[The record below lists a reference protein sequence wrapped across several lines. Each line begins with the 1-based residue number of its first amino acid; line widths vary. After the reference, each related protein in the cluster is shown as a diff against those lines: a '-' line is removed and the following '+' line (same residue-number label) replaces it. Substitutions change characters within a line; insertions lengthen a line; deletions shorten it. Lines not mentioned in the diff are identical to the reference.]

1 MIIKAGQ
8 TIPSLEDG
16 RYGMRLL
23 RHEGS
28 LVGPLAEAN
37 SVVDVARSRGYYKEF
52 ALEDMEIVGPF
63 QYLYLMRGP
72 N

>member
-1 MIIKAGQ
+1 MIIRQGEK
-8 TIPSLEDG
+8 IPTLEPG

-28 LVGPLAEAN
+28 LIGPLSEAD
-37 SVVDVARSRGYYKEF
+37 SVIDMAKSRGYYKET
-52 ALEDMEIVGPF
+52 AIEDMEVVGPF
-63 QYLYLMRGP
+63 KFLYLMRGP